1 MITGISHITLIVK
14 NMERTAS
21 FFEKIFDARE
31 VYASPT
37 AKYFL
42 IGNIWIAL
50 NMGKSLSERTYNH
63 IAFAIDDSDFDE
75 YVDRVKNIGAEILEG
90 RGRFDAEGRS
100 IYFYDYDNH
109 LFELH
114 TGSLEKRLASYNN

>member
-1 MITGISHITLIVK
+1 
-14 NMERTAS
+14 MERTAS
-21 FFEKIFDARE
+21 FLEKIFDAKE

-42 IGNIWIAL
+42 IGNTWVAL
-50 NMGKSLSERTYNH
+50 NIGEPLSKRTYNH
-63 IAFAIDDSDFDE
+63 IAFAIDDNDFDE
-75 YVDRVKNIGAEILEG
+75 YVSRVKNVGAEIL
-90 RGRFDAEGRS
+90 RGRERISADGRS

-114 TGSLEKRLASYNN
+114 TGSLEERLACYTSKGEINP